1 MINWY
6 TNITNRAFVII
17 GYEAKSAPR
26 LSGCCQVFVQSFL
39 CDLAKFI

>member
-1 MINWY
+1 MANC
-6 TNITNRAFVII
+6 AFVII
-17 GYEAKSAPR
+17 GYEAKTAPR